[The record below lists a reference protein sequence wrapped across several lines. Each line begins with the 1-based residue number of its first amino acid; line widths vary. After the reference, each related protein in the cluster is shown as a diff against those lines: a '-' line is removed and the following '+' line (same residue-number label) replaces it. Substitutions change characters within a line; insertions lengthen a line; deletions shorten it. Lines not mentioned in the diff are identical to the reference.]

1 MFADTELLNESE
13 NLKKFALKLTRN
25 DSDADDLLQSTLLR
39 AIEKKDLFNE
49 GTNLFSWTSRIMYNM
64 FVSGWRR
71 KSKFESQYDP
81 EPYINSESVS
91 ACQDVK
97 MEVASVNEAM
107 KELSDEHR
115 NILVLVCVQGMPYQ
129 DVADHL
135 DIPIGTVRSRLSRAR
150 LQLQAIM
157 EDNTGRSPLLAGT
170 ASNDDSFL
178 QEAA

>member
-1 MFADTELLNESE
+1 
-13 NLKKFALKLTRN
+13 
-25 DSDADDLLQSTLLR
+25 
-39 AIEKKDLFNE
+39 
-49 GTNLFSWTSRIMYNM
+49 MYNM
-64 FVSGWRR
+64 FVSNWRR

-81 EPYINSESVS
+81 EPYINNESIG

-115 NILVLVCVQGMPYQ
+115 NILILVCVQGMPYQ
-129 DVADHL
+129 EVADHL

-157 EDNTGRSPLLAGT
+157 DDGSEQGPLLAG
-170 ASNDDSFL
+170 SSSEDSYF
-178 QEAA
+178 QQAA